1 MSKFG
6 LGLVALTI
14 INTIVSIVFG
24 FKVNNLL
31 FGFVAAFLGITGLV
45 FIGNLFR
52 FAKELSEAFAEKSG
66 FINIIKNV
74 FYSIYNSFDIF
85 IIAGQ
90 LAFYLMLVMKS
101 PAIFTSQE
109 IPKHFKTKNT
119 TVIVSI
125 AAQLLMT
132 IARTIMSK
140 PLFGEITILIGVI
153 TAFLIYDI
161 KTDIEKKKV
170 DKYSYK

>member
-1 MSKFG
+1 MNKFG
-6 LGLVALTI
+6 FGLVALTI
-14 INTIVSIVFG
+14 INTIVSILFG
-24 FKVNNLL
+24 FKINNTL
-31 FGFVAAFLGITGLV
+31 FGFVIGFLVISGLV
-45 FIGNLFR
+45 FLGNTFR
-52 FAKELSEAFAEKSG
+52 FAKELTDAFKESVG
-66 FINIIKNV
+66 IINVVKKV
-74 FYSIYNSFDIF
+74 FFSIYNSFDIF
-85 IIAGQ
+85 IIIGQ
-90 LAFYLMLVMKS
+90 LIYYLMAVMKS
-101 PAIFTSQE
+101 PGIFISQE
-109 IPKHFKTKNT
+109 IPKHFKIKNT

-132 IARTIMSK
+132 IFRTIMEK

>member
-6 LGLVALTI
+6 LALVALTI

-24 FKVNNLL
+24 FKVNNVL
-31 FGFVAAFLGITGLV
+31 FGFIIAFLGISGLV
-45 FIGNLFR
+45 FMGNMVR
-52 FAKELSEAFAEKSG
+52 FAKELADAFSEKAG
-66 FINIIKNV
+66 VINVIKKV
-74 FYSIYNSFDIF
+74 LFSIYNSFDIF
-85 IIAGQ
+85 IIIGQ
-90 LAFYLMLVMKS
+90 LVFYLMIVMKS
-101 PAIFTSQE
+101 PGIFVTNE
-109 IPKHFKTKNT
+109 IPKNFKTKNT
-119 TVIVSI
+119 TVIVSF

-132 IARTIMSK
+132 IARTIMNK

-161 KTDIEKKKV
+161 RTDIEKKKV

>member
-1 MSKFG
+1 MNKFG

-14 INTIVSIVFG
+14 INTIVSILFG
-24 FKVNNLL
+24 FKINNTL
-31 FGFVAAFLGITGLV
+31 FGFVIGFLAISGLV
-45 FIGNLFR
+45 FLGNTIR
-52 FAKELSEAFAEKSG
+52 FAKELTDAFKESVG
-66 FINIIKNV
+66 IINVIKKV
-74 FYSIYNSFDIF
+74 FFSIYNSFDIF
-85 IIAGQ
+85 IIIGQ
-90 LAFYLMLVMKS
+90 LIYYLMIVMKS
-101 PAIFTSQE
+101 PGIFISKE

-132 IARTIMSK
+132 IFRTIMDK

-153 TAFLIYDI
+153 TAFLMYDI